1 MANLQSKELFI
12 NMRKQDIPFWNPLLT
27 YDEQD
32 EDVKQFWQEE
42 AKKLEKGIT
51 INGVFF
57 HPWLYWHLN
66 FWKMMIDDGDR
77 RIPGNSHLRDN
88 EWFFAEILKR
98 AEEENKGIFMF
109 GTRRFGK
116 ALLNSELLYTPT
128 GEIKIGDAL
137 VGQKIYGEDGKL
149 EEITGVYPQGAVRT
163 YRILFEDGRNAIC
176 CGEHLWRVYSQ
187 GAWRVLSTNAI
198 IKKNW
203 KDMYIQTCKA
213 VDYPQ
218 AKLPINPNTFG
229 SMVASYLLGTTDSI
243 YLTKQQCKKYVRSSV
258 AQKKI
263 FIESLIKGFKNVVTG
278 EELLDINRTD
288 PDVIGFVLRM
298 FWSYG
303 WYASYNQ
310 TTMEIF
316 VSERI
321 DQVAI
326 KDIKVY
332 GKYNATCITVDRPE
346 GLFLTTNYLV
356 THNSAI
362 MSSFL
367 ARNATMTYNLGHNV
381 IGSSKED
388 LASIAEYLEFGLD
401 NVHPFL
407 KINRTGNNWEK
418 EVIMGNRMITGER
431 DVHARIKIINVEGT
445 SKGGSSL
452 KTAGST
458 PYTSI
463 YDEVGKYP
471 FLGAYLAGRPSH
483 MMHGKMRGMILSA
496 GCVCVGTKIYRG
508 DGSVAFIEDIKLGDT
523 VVGYKGKGD
532 ECSIERVDWVKPPS
546 EKPCYRINF
555 DTGDKLECSYDH
567 PIYVYKD
574 GNFTFVDAM
583 YLEPG
588 DVSLAVSIKKDSTKM
603 YTAVVRYIEYMGY
616 KMVYN
621 MTTSGSHTYLAN
633 NIVTHNTG
641 GNVERS
647 QDAQKVMN
655 DPAKY
660 HFIIMD
666 YDLLNKHTVNPTWRI
681 CKSGCFVPGQ
691 MSHAYEKKK
700 ITLAE
705 YLDRPKSTLL
715 KKIPIEVTDFDKNTK
730 VIRDRLN
737 ELANGDREL
746 YIQEKMAYPLTIDDC
761 FLNTNVNRFPIEDA
775 AKHKNELLE
784 NGRVGKVVD
793 VYKLAGNKMGQNY
806 SDKPVAPYPFKG
818 GNIDCPVVIY
828 EDPPEDGGNF
838 NFTYAS
844 GCLLPGERVLT
855 DTGLKPVET
864 VDFSDRLVNMEG
876 EYVEINTLL
885 RYKKKDVDVYTLT
898 MGNGLSKTSFTEE
911 HPIYAASQVKRNHRT
926 REDLF
931 KFSFKKVSEV
941 KETDW
946 VRYPNLYAKEWDIT
960 PYMGMFK
967 DLADNIDFWW
977 IAGYYV
983 GNGYTQAGRN
993 VIGFAL
999 CIEETAVIE
1008 RLKRIIREIFQKTP
1022 HLVLKKRK
1030 EGGKGAE
1037 INFSCMEYY
1046 TWLFTTFGKY
1056 ALKKRIPE
1064 HIKHLDKDCKVSFLQ
1079 GYLDSDGH
1087 LSVHTKGY
1095 FGMEYVSANLPLL
1108 EDIQDMFLSIGMPG
1122 NITKLRDSGTAVIL
1136 GVVSRQKACYH
1147 LRIGDNHTN
1156 EFCEWAKRLYPDGS
1170 RKINKATG
1178 LVSRGKRHKKDC
1190 FISEDRRYIYFQIK
1204 KIEKSKYTGMVCN
1217 FDCETHT
1224 YLCHHITT
1232 HNCDPYKAE
1241 KADTDSLGAFYIFKR
1256 AVNIN
1261 DPYGNRIVASYAAR
1275 PASSDDFCRTCETLI
1290 EAYGAKCLMEN
1301 ADRIFELYLARQ
1313 GKDQY
1318 LLEDG
1323 EALANRI
1330 IRPGARQNNR
1340 LGLAPTPINQ
1350 RMLFSAVLQYCWEEV
1365 VVDVDQFGNEITQLG
1380 IYRIDDVELLEEI
1393 IAFGHGVNTDRI
1405 IAFGHALLLA
1415 RYYDDMN
1422 YMPES
1427 STAKKNAQIRDMLK
1441 CRQAIGFASNPAN
1454 KGFVSRSSILN
1465 R

>member
-1 MANLQSKELFI
+1 
-12 NMRKQDIPFWNPLLT
+12 
-27 YDEQD
+27 
-32 EDVKQFWQEE
+32 
-42 AKKLEKGIT
+42 
-51 INGVFF
+51 
-57 HPWLYWHLN
+57 
-66 FWKMMIDDGDR
+66 
-77 RIPGNSHLRDN
+77 
-88 EWFFAEILKR
+88 
-98 AEEENKGIFMF
+98 
-109 GTRRFGK
+109 
-116 ALLNSELLYTPT
+116 
-128 GEIKIGDAL
+128 
-137 VGQKIYGEDGKL
+137 
-149 EEITGVYPQGAVRT
+149 
-163 YRILFEDGRNAIC
+163 
-176 CGEHLWRVYSQ
+176 
-187 GAWRVLSTNAI
+187 
-198 IKKNW
+198 
-203 KDMYIQTCKA
+203 
-213 VDYPQ
+213 
-218 AKLPINPNTFG
+218 
-229 SMVASYLLGTTDSI
+229 MVASYLSGTSDTLYLGKI
-243 YLTKQQCKKYVRSSV
+243 QRKAYVRSSIP
-258 AQKKI
+258 QKKT
-263 FIESLIKGFKNVVTG
+263 FIESFIKGFKNVVTG
-278 EELLDINRTD
+278 EETLDIERYD
-288 PDVIGFVLRM
+288 PEVLGFVLRI

-303 WYASYNQ
+303 WYAKYDFEKRQ
-310 TTMEIF
+310 LF

-321 DQVAI
+321 DQVEI
-326 KDIKVY
+326 SDIKVY
-332 GKYNATCITVDRPE
+332 GKYNATCITVDRSE

-496 GCVCVGTKIYRG
+496 GCVCAGSMVYKANGEPCNIENLKQE
-508 DGSVAFIEDIKLGDT
+508 DGILGYNLEKKC
-523 VVGYKGKGD
+523 V
-532 ECSIERVDWVKPPS
+532 SIEQISWMKPPS
-546 EKPCYRINF
+546 PKPCYRI
-555 DTGDKLECSYDH
+555 TTSRGRVIECSNDH
-567 PIYVYKD
+567 PILCVISKRNGEYRYYGSNFIRADKIKPRRRILLAQNADVWGTKQMKDPYLVGLLVGDGSYGIDHSVRIYSKEYEVYD
-574 GNFTFVDAM
+574 
-583 YLEPG
+583 YLRRNYDIRVTEEHPTKEG
-588 DVSLAVSIKKDSTKM
+588 EVLRYIVIYGACSMLRELGIYGQTKMNKTLPLNMNSYRREDVVSLLRGYFDADSTM
-603 YTAVVRYIEYMGY
+603 YCNLERDKCNIAIYSCTRKILDEVKILLEKLGIFSKIMKSKSRSPKDRSVIFDGFLLRIADRFSIENFYREIGTNIEYRKV
-616 KMVYN
+616 KMLQSIEWLSRRKGGRYRSKHLEGFNLEVVKSVEYIGIKNVYN
-621 MTTSGSHTYLAN
+621 LTTSNTHTYLVN
-633 NIVTHNTG
+633 GIITHNTG

-705 YLDRPKSTLL
+705 YLDKPKSTLL

>member
-137 VGQKIYGEDGKL
+137 VGQKIYGENGKL
-149 EEITGVYPQGAVRT
+149 EEITGVYPQGAVKT
-163 YRILFEDGRNAIC
+163 YRILFADGRDAIC
-176 CGEHLWRVYSQ
+176 CGEHLWRVYFQ

-198 IKKNW
+198 IRKNW
-203 KDMYIQTCKA
+203 KDMSIQTCSA
-213 VDYPQ
+213 VEYPQ
-218 AKLPINPNTFG
+218 ARLPINPNTFG
-229 SMVASYLLGTTDSI
+229 SMVASYLSGTSDTLYLGKI
-243 YLTKQQCKKYVRSSV
+243 QRKAYVRSSIP
-258 AQKKI
+258 QKKT
-263 FIESLIKGFKNVVTG
+263 FIESFIKGFKNVVTG
-278 EELLDINRTD
+278 EETLDIERYD
-288 PDVIGFVLRM
+288 PEVLGFVLRI

-303 WYASYNQ
+303 WYAKYDSEKRQ
-310 TTMEIF
+310 LF

-321 DQVAI
+321 DQVEI
-326 KDIKVY
+326 SDIKVY

-496 GCVCVGTKIYRG
+496 G
-508 DGSVAFIEDIKLGDT
+508 
-523 VVGYKGKGD
+523 
-532 ECSIERVDWVKPPS
+532 
-546 EKPCYRINF
+546 
-555 DTGDKLECSYDH
+555 
-567 PIYVYKD
+567 
-574 GNFTFVDAM
+574 
-583 YLEPG
+583 
-588 DVSLAVSIKKDSTKM
+588 
-603 YTAVVRYIEYMGY
+603 
-616 KMVYN
+616 
-621 MTTSGSHTYLAN
+621 
-633 NIVTHNTG
+633 TG

-705 YLDRPKSTLL
+705 YLDKPKSTLL

-1136 GVVSRQKACYH
+1136 GVVSHQKACYH

-1190 FISEDRRYIYFQIK
+1190 FISEDGRYIYFQIK

-1275 PASSDDFCRTCETLI
+1275 PASSEDFCRNCETLI

-1301 ADRIFELYLARQ
+1301 TDRIFELYLARQ

-1427 STAKKNAQIRDMLK
+1427 STAKKNAKIRSMLK
-1441 CRQAIGFASNPAN
+1441 YRQEIGFPSNPAN
-1454 KGFVSRSSILN
+1454 KGFASRSSILN

>member
-149 EEITGVYPQGAVRT
+149 EEITGVYPQGAVKT
-163 YRILFEDGRNAIC
+163 YRILFADGRDAIC
-176 CGEHLWRVYSQ
+176 CGEHLWRVYFQ

-198 IKKNW
+198 IRKNW
-203 KDMYIQTCKA
+203 KDMSIQTCSA
-213 VDYPQ
+213 VEYPQ
-218 AKLPINPNTFG
+218 ARLPINPNTFG
-229 SMVASYLLGTTDSI
+229 SMVASYLSGTSDTLYLGKI
-243 YLTKQQCKKYVRSSV
+243 QRKAYVRSSIP
-258 AQKKI
+258 QKKT
-263 FIESLIKGFKNVVTG
+263 FIESFIKGFKNVVTG
-278 EELLDINRTD
+278 EETLDIERYD
-288 PDVIGFVLRM
+288 PEVLGFVLRI

-303 WYASYNQ
+303 WYAKYDSEKRQ
-310 TTMEIF
+310 LF

-321 DQVAI
+321 DQVEI
-326 KDIKVY
+326 SDIKVY

-401 NVHPFL
+401 NMHPFL

-496 GCVCVGTKIYRG
+496 GCVCAGTKIYRG

-705 YLDRPKSTLL
+705 YLDKPKSTLL

-806 SDKPVAPYPFKG
+806 SDKPIAPFPFKG

-828 EDPPEDGGNF
+828 EDPPADGGVF
-838 NFTYAS
+838 NFTYVA

-855 DTGLKPVET
+855 DTGLKPVEK

-876 EYVEINTLL
+876 EYVKINTLL
-885 RYKKKDVDVYTLT
+885 RYSKKDADVYTLT

-911 HPIYAASQVKRNHRT
+911 HPIYVASQVKRNHRT

-931 KFSFKKVSEV
+931 EFSFKKVSEV

-946 VRYPNLYAKEWDIT
+946 VRCPNLYAKEWDVT
-960 PYMGMFK
+960 PYMGVFR
-967 DLADNIDFWW
+967 DLVDNIDFWW
-977 IAGYYV
+977 MAGYYV
-983 GNGYTQAGRN
+983 GNGYTQAGKTS
-993 VIGFAL
+993 IGYTL
-999 CIEETAVIE
+999 SIEETAVIE
-1008 RLKRIIREIFQKTP
+1008 RLQRIIREIFNKVP
-1022 HLVLKKRK
+1022 HLVLKRVK
-1030 EGGKGAE
+1030 KGLKSAE
-1037 INFSCMEYY
+1037 VNFYCKEYY
-1046 TWLFTTFGKY
+1046 IWLLFTFGKY

-1064 HIKHLDKDCKVSFLQ
+1064 HIKYLNKDCKVSFLQ

-1122 NITKLRDSGTAVIL
+1122 NITKFRDSGTSVIL
-1136 GVVSRQKACYH
+1136 GVVTHQKACYH

-1156 EFCEWAKRLYPDGS
+1156 EFCRLAKRLYPEGS

-1178 LVSRGKRHKKDC
+1178 LVSRWKRHKKDC
-1190 FISEDRRYIYFQIK
+1190 FVSEDGKYVYFQIK
-1204 KIEKSKYTGMVCN
+1204 KIEKSKYTGMVYN
-1217 FDCETHT
+1217 FDCDTHT

-1241 KADTDSLGAFYIFKR
+1241 KADTDSLGAFYVFKR
-1256 AVNIN
+1256 AVSIN
-1261 DPYGNRIVASYAAR
+1261 DPYGNRIVASYASR
-1275 PASSDDFCRTCETLI
+1275 PTSSDDFCRNSETLL
-1290 EAYGAKCLMEN
+1290 ESYGAKCLMEN
-1301 ADRIFELYLARQ
+1301 TDRIFELYLARQ

-1427 STAKKNAQIRDMLK
+1427 STTKKNAQIRDMLK

-1454 KGFVSRSSILN
+1454 KGFASRSSILN